1 MSKPLLRLVETTSW
15 ETEGFPGPSA
25 PVRQLSLFDHR
36 PVRQISCLPM
46 ADVHGVTFTRAV
58 SMSRHALVVDA
69 RLYPYFDL
77 PGLSRPSVFRLFDD
91 LSCLYVHAPIDLRP
105 PRDQSARWHRRQS
118 VREAMAR
125 VVGQDGALGRS
136 SIIVLVNRIPE
147 VDVLDE
153 TLRGVVGDGEHVWK
167 VQPHDALVL
176 TGNGG

>member
-15 ETEGFPGPSA
+15 ETDGFPAPSA

-36 PVRQISCLPM
+36 PVRRISCLPM
-46 ADVHGVTFTRAV
+46 ADIHGVTFTRAV

-77 PGLSRPSVFRLFDD
+77 PGLSRLSVFRLFED
-91 LSCLYVHAPIDLRP
+91 LSCLYMHAPVDLRP

-125 VVGQDGALGRS
+125 VVGQDGAHGRAS
-136 SIIVLVNRIPE
+136 TIVLVNRITE

-153 TLRGVVGDGEHVWK
+153 ALRGVVGDGEHIWN

>member
-1 MSKPLLRLVETTSW
+1 
-15 ETEGFPGPSA
+15 
-25 PVRQLSLFDHR
+25 
-36 PVRQISCLPM
+36 M

-58 SMSRHALVVDA
+58 SMSAHALVVDA

-77 PGLSRPSVFRLFDD
+77 PGLSRPSVFRLFED
-91 LSCLYVHAPIDLRP
+91 LSCRYLHAPIDLRP
-105 PRDQSARWHRRQS
+105 PRDQSTRWQRRQS

-125 VVGQDGALGRS
+125 VVGQDGNARWS
-136 SIIVLVNRIPE
+136 STIVLVNRIPE